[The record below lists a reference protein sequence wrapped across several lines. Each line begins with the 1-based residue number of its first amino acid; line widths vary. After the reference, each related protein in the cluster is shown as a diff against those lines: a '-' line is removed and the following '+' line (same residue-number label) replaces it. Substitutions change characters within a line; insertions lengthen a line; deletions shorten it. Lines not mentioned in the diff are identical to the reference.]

1 MSGVCILNFHDISL
15 VIGLSVKQNKMQI
28 LSVSHHYTLTKYQ
41 ININTGLIIKKS
53 LDHCMILEGQ
63 I

>member
-28 LSVSHHYTLTKYQ
+28 QSVSHHNTLTKNQ
-41 ININTGLIIKKS
+41 ININAGLIIKKV
-53 LDHCMILEGQ
+53 
-63 I
+63 